1 VNYNGRIPSRALCV
15 PFTMGWGCWIHYCAV
30 LATSTPKLQRHSR
43 MMVQQEYILQ
53 VALRKSQGG
62 KRSAANR
69 RCSIV
74 VVGSRWLAGC
84 RRAGRCWVAVEAR
97 GGDDDDDGVG
107 DGDGDGGCGGDG
119 DAARTER

>member
-1 VNYNGRIPSRALCV
+1 
-15 PFTMGWGCWIHYCAV
+15 
-30 LATSTPKLQRHSR
+30 
-43 MMVQQEYILQ
+43 
-53 VALRKSQGG
+53 
-62 KRSAANR
+62 
-69 RCSIV
+69 
-74 VVGSRWLAGC
+74 LAGC